1 MNRRR
6 AALGLAVA
14 LGACGLPAPA
24 RAQQRSDAEIGER
37 IRFIEQ
43 RLELGTAAANRWW
56 LSWYSI
62 YGGLTLGQAAIA
74 FGVSDQGLRIDM
86 AVGAFTTS
94 LGSLTLGL
102 FPFEARFAAA
112 RVRALPEG
120 DAAQRRAKLA
130 EAEAV
135 FRATAE
141 DEAFGRSWASHL
153 IGNGVALASGIVLG
167 VGYDRPASGIL
178 QFAAGVTLTE
188 LQILTQPT
196 RALEDWNRYAHQGP
210 TPPEEE
216 EGGDAELW
224 VLPEPGGLGLVGRF

>member
-1 MNRRR
+1 MSRRR
-6 AALGLAVA
+6 GALGLAIVLAACA
-14 LGACGLPAPA
+14 LGAPA
-24 RAQQRSDAEIGER
+24 RAQGRSDAETGER

-56 LSWYSI
+56 YGWYSI

-74 FGVSDQGLRIDM
+74 FGVSDPGLRIDM

-94 LGSLTLGL
+94 LGSLTLGI
-102 FPFEARFAAA
+102 FPFQARFAAA

-120 DAAQRRAKLA
+120 SGAQRRAKLA
-130 EAEAV
+130 EAEAI
-135 FRATAE
+135 FRSAAE

-196 RALEDWNRYAHQGP
+196 RALEDWNRYAHHGP
-210 TPPEEE
+210 TRSEDEATEE
-216 EGGDAELW
+216 AELW
-224 VLPEPGGLGLVGRF
+224 VVPEPGGLGLVGRF